1 MVILISLIAVMIT
14 LNMDAQS
21 WETVRSG
28 ECEQYEQPHYQ
39 GAHMA
44 EGARPRFRPVW
55 ARTLQINGGRT
66 QKIMGIE
73 QKNDKKLGRIL
84 FCEKKM
90 LILQRL
96 QEVRGPKAGFSLF

>member
-1 MVILISLIAVMIT
+1 
-14 LNMDAQS
+14 
-21 WETVRSG
+21 
-28 ECEQYEQPHYQ
+28 
-39 GAHMA
+39 
-44 EGARPRFRPVW
+44 
-55 ARTLQINGGRT
+55 
-66 QKIMGIE
+66 MGIE